1 MTGAGAFANRDGQA
15 TDRPCAGD
23 EHVFS
28 DQIERER
35 RVHGVP
41 KRIETGKHLQRNGRI
56 GVPAVLL
63 RDRHEFRPSTGT
75 INTDAL
81 SVRTKMPP
89 SGEAITAMSAGDVT
103 LGNDEIA
110 AGERFYVL
118 AHAIN
123 NAAKLMAND
132 QRDRNRLSRPRLP
145 IVQEQVRPTER
156 ST

>member
-1 MTGAGAFANRDGQA
+1 MTGAGAFTNRNRHA

-41 KRIETGKHLQRNGRI
+41 KRIETGKHVQRNRRI
-56 GVPAVLL
+56 GMPAVLP
-63 RDRHEFRPSTGT
+63 RNRHELRPSAGT

-89 SGEAITAMSAGDVT
+89 SGEAIPTMPAGDVT

-110 AGERFYVL
+110 AGEPFYVL
-118 AHAIN
+118 AHAID
-123 NAAKLMAND
+123 NADK
-132 QRDRNRLSRPRLP
+132 
-145 IVQEQVRPTER
+145 
-156 ST
+156 